1 MLFISQ
7 LLFITFA
14 AAGIGTA
21 LLTRGL
27 KSITLKL
34 QTTDLLLIQCCCS
47 NKRIK
52 VLKENKKI
60 AKKGKAIFGKR
71 NRAACVTQ
79 KTTQNNKHRE
89 KIIQEQITLQ
99 STFLH
104 IYQSS

>member
-71 NRAACVTQ
+71 NRAACVTKKQ
-79 KTTQNNKHRE
+79 HKTTNTE
-89 KIIQEQITLQ
+89 KK
-99 STFLH
+99 
-104 IYQSS
+104 